1 MLILMKFDGK
11 YAQVII
17 FPIVCSV
24 ILINSQF
31 TSNIRPGQAY
41 LRTYHKQIGRTKQN
55 KNKQIQFQ
63 DIYIY
68 KQNNIGSKINTIIL
82 SLPHIPHIAT

>member
-1 MLILMKFDGK
+1 MLKMMKFDGK

-31 TSNIRPGQAY
+31 TSNNIRPGQ
-41 LRTYHKQIGRTKQN
+41 KE
-55 KNKQIQFQ
+55 
-63 DIYIY
+63 
-68 KQNNIGSKINTIIL
+68 
-82 SLPHIPHIAT
+82 

>member
-1 MLILMKFDGK
+1 MLILVKFDRK

-41 LRTYHKQIGRTKQN
+41 VQYHKQIGTKQN

-68 KQNNIGSKINTIIL
+68 INKIIL
-82 SLPHIPHIAT
+82 DQRSTRLFYPSLIYRT